1 MVFSPEFCWLVLDV
15 VPWWYWVLEALAL
28 LVVAGVAEL
37 LHARAARREATS
49 SGVVEARPA
58 GRMTGRCRGHELV
71 GGGRLVGGVQRRS
84 ARGPVG

>member
-15 VPWWYWVLEALAL
+15 VPWWCWVLEALAL

-49 SGVVEARPA
+49 SGVVEARP
-58 GRMTGRCRGHELV
+58 
-71 GGGRLVGGVQRRS
+71 GGLAVREVSGS
-84 ARGPVG
+84 